1 MYTVGIDTSHRF
13 LLVALIRDDQLI
25 DHVQLECFKHQSEYL
40 VPQVQQILEKHQLEV
55 NDIDNWVV
63 TAGPGSYT
71 GVRIGMTMV
80 KVIGSI
86 MKKNVYTLSTLQLY
100 AGLKDTCVIM
110 DARAKRVYTGRYR
123 DGQALFADTVIT
135 NEEMARIIEEG
146 NPVIGDLHLFG
157 FEDNYGDLAENFL
170 ALKPYWH
177 KVENVDLLAP
187 VYLKDSEEYLK

>member
-25 DHVQLECFKHQSEYL
+25 DQVQLECFKHQSEYL
-40 VPQVQQILEKHQLEV
+40 IPQVSELLERHQLEV
-55 NDIDNWVV
+55 NDIDSWVV
-63 TAGPGSYT
+63 TRGPGSYT

-100 AGLKDTCVIM
+100 AGLKDTYVIM
-110 DARAKRVYTGRYR
+110 DARARRVYTGRYCN
-123 DGQALFADTVIT
+123 GQPLFEDTVMT
-135 NEEMARIIEEG
+135 NEEMARIIEAG
-146 NPVIGDLHLFG
+146 DPVIGDLHLFDR
-157 FEDNYGDLAENFL
+157 EDSYDDLAEHFL
-170 ALKPYWH
+170 QLKPYWQ
-177 KVENVDLLAP
+177 KVENVDLMAP

>member
-13 LLVALIRDDQLI
+13 LLIALIKDDELL

-40 VPQVQQILEKHQLEV
+40 IPQVKELLEKHGLEV
-55 NDIDNWVV
+55 KDIENWVV
-63 TAGPGSYT
+63 TRGPGSYT

-100 AGLKDTCVIM
+100 AGLQDTYVIM
-110 DARAKRVYTGRYR
+110 DARARRVYTGRYC
-123 DGQALFADTVIT
+123 DGKAVTDDTVT
-135 NEEMARIIEEG
+135 LNAEMAEIIAAG
-146 NPVIGDLHLFG
+146 NPVIGDLHLFDR
-157 FEDNYGDLAENFL
+157 EDIYGNLAQHFID
-170 ALKPYWH
+170 LKPFWQ
-177 KVENVDLLAP
+177 KVDNVDLLAP